1 VFAIDFATLA
11 REVAMDIFPLDDILK
26 VHQLSGDDW
35 DELCAN
41 PRFKA
46 MLDQMMR
53 EWASAASTPE
63 RTRIK
68 AATGVESHIETL
80 IQDIGD
86 RTMPLTQRVEAMKFL
101 ARVGELDGGK
111 QALGAGG
118 APFSININIGTQE
131 PIVATFEPR
140 IMVDVTPVIPDD
152 GDDYED
158 ET

>member
-53 EWASAASTPE
+53 EWHSAASTPE
-63 RTRIK
+63 RSRVK

-80 IQDIGD
+80 IADIGD
-86 RTMPLTQRVEAMKFL
+86 RGIPLTQRVEAMKFL

-118 APFSININIGTQE
+118 APFSININIGAQQ
-131 PIVATFEPR
+131 PIIATVAPR
-140 IMVDVTPVIPDD
+140 IVDITPVIAEDEY
-152 GDDYED
+152 DYED
-158 ET
+158 DQ